1 MWTVPERVKHNQ
13 SELERV
19 LEERTSTWGFLLIN
33 YREAIEDY
41 LTTWANDIG
50 WDRVNKRLKDPSS
63 GLSQKIRKLI
73 KTVDKEARADGVHW
87 LDLDRIQRL
96 EYTSR
101 ALDKI

>member
-1 MWTVPERVKHNQ
+1 MDSTRTSKDEP
-13 SELERV
+13 ERV
-19 LEERTSTWGFLLIN
+19 LEERTSTWGFLLVN

-50 WDRVNKRLKDPSS
+50 WDAVNERLKDPSS
-63 GLSQKIRKLI
+63 GLSQNIHKIVKI
-73 KTVDKEARADGVHW
+73 VDKEARADGIYW
-87 LDLDRIQRL
+87 SDANYIQRL

>member
-13 SELERV
+13 SEFERV
-19 LEERTSTWGFLLIN
+19 LEERTSTWGFLLVN

-41 LTTWANDIG
+41 LTTWADDIG
-50 WDRVNKRLKDPSS
+50 WDEVNKRLKDPSS
-63 GLSQKIRKLI
+63 GLSQKISKLI
-73 KTVDKEARADGVHW
+73 KIVNKEARADSVHW
-87 LDLDRIQRL
+87 LDLDYIQRL

>member
-1 MWTVPERVKHNQ
+1 M
-13 SELERV
+13 
-19 LEERTSTWGFLLIN
+19 N

-50 WDRVNKRLKDPSS
+50 WDEVNKQLKDPNS
-63 GLSQKIRKLI
+63 GLSQNIRKII
-73 KTVDKEARADGVHW
+73 KIVDKEARADGVHW
-87 LDLDRIQRL
+87 LDLDYIQRL